1 MTDPKDPKVTWD
13 VLRNAY
19 DVRDRRRVL
28 LWLVSLM
35 GVGIGWSVGQA
46 DEDEDD

>member
-1 MTDPKDPKVTWD
+1 MTDPKDPKVAWD
-13 VLRNAY
+13 VLGNAY